1 MIIDYFDPV
10 RAIRF
15 DGLASYA
22 SLSAATLGLV
32 GRTSASVSLFARR
45 NTSFVPAVNGNNA
58 FFSTNTNAVC
68 KLVPS
73 TTGAVA
79 FYLFRDV
86 SGVLTGT
93 TKTGPAMTVGQ
104 WYHLLWAYDSTIGW
118 RCWVDGAEVGSVLL
132 AGNGFSLGAAPGL
145 TDHYIGRHANT
156 YLDCDVT
163 QLSVWSTYET
173 DPAKMR
179 TSDGTPRDLY
189 GQSGILGWWTLG
201 DRYVLGSYSLRDRMG
216 GAAFSW
222 VNAVESTQVVAR

>member
-22 SLSAATLGLV
+22 SLSAATLVLV

-86 SGVLTGT
+86 SGVHR
-93 TKTGPAMTVGQ
+93 PRRHVGRLYERLRQ
-104 WYHLLWAYDSTIGW
+104 TA
-118 RCWVDGAEVGSVLL
+118 RRL
-132 AGNGFSLGAAPGL
+132 AGVVCIWQP
-145 TDHYIGRHANT
+145 
-156 YLDCDVT
+156 
-163 QLSVWSTYET
+163 
-173 DPAKMR
+173 
-179 TSDGTPRDLY
+179 
-189 GQSGILGWWTLG
+189 
-201 DRYVLGSYSLRDRMG
+201 LGS
-216 GAAFSW
+216 A
-222 VNAVESTQVVAR
+222 